1 MREVLPA
8 ASPAP
13 EQPPTYA
20 RPVFDYVVVG
30 AGSAGCVVAAR
41 LSEDPDVDVLLL
53 EAGPRD
59 RKLEIRI
66 PAAFSK
72 LYG

>member
-1 MREVLPA
+1 MPR
-8 ASPAP
+8 
-13 EQPPTYA
+13 
-20 RPVFDYVVVG
+20 FDYVVVG

-41 LSEDPDVDVLLL
+41 LSEDPGASVLLL

-59 RKLEIRI
+59 RAKEIRI

-72 LYG
+72 LFKSKFDWG